1 MRKTN
6 RFLMRALALTLV
18 GAMSIGGCPVPFSAA
33 PNQVSAAAG
42 DTAEQGVYV
51 LMNIPYEDFY
61 AAEVGTSNNTV
72 KVDGVSSA
80 TKAKTKTGTLV
91 GGSYHE
97 NSEGDYISGVTFPV
111 LLGEGVTLADLQAKG
126 YTEVTDDDRVEITVT
141 NRGQTNTTT
150 YEGKQALFERS
161 SYSYYQLKEAPSY
174 YKVVTD
180 ENGTLTFGAIQG
192 EESTQLDN
200 VTPQFMT
207 TSSYGDYQL
216 NLNGMDNYDTI
227 YGVVI
232 DTQEGYKYGLRHLE
246 NIWRTSQLAWCTG
259 FTTKVHNCDTSSEHY
274 ASMMGKHINKVT
286 YYTSEGIYE
295 IPIDNIYVPIK
306 FGDYTVS
313 VADANVTAGNT
324 TVTVEGLPEGYTPEY
339 TVANLADAEV
349 TDNTLSFST
358 AAKPGSYTLQIKDT
372 ANTFADISSTF
383 TLYTEIT
390 PASYNEEAA
399 ALQAAADSSDDDFA
413 NYIKNITKVSVN
425 GTDYAASGRGSV
437 QIIKEDGTIN
447 QEAAPLNESGTYQ
460 ITVTAV
466 GYNSDLSFT
475 FVKKDIDTSALE
487 KIIAEAQQL
496 KETDYTAKTWADMQT
511 KLSEALAELA
521 AKDSQTAVDEAASH
535 LKQAIDAL
543 VKAQTP
549 TTEAQKTETPTTAA
563 PATEQPAPAVAA
575 VKKGD
580 TYSKGNITY
589 KVTSVAAGK
598 GTVEVTAPKNKKVT
612 SVTIPDTVKINNVT
626 YKVTSISKSAFAN
639 CKKLKKVT
647 IGKNVT
653 TIGKNAFKGDS
664 KLKTITVKSK
674 NLKKVGSN
682 AFKNIHKNAKIKV
695 PSSKLKAYKKLLKGK
710 GQGKNVK
717 ITK

>member
-33 PNQVSAAAG
+33 PNQVSAATN
-42 DTAEQGVYV
+42 DTTEQGVYV
-51 LMNIPYEDFY
+51 LMNIPYKDFY
-61 AAEVGTSNNTV
+61 AAEVGTSGNTV
-72 KVDGVSSA
+72 PVDGVSSA

-111 LLGEGVTLADLQAKG
+111 LLGEGVTLADLKAKG

-141 NRGQTNTTT
+141 NRGQTSTTT
-150 YEGKQALFERS
+150 YEGKKALFERS

-180 ENGTLTFGAIQG
+180 EDGTLTFGAIQG

-227 YGVVI
+227 YGVII
-232 DTQEGYKYGLRHLE
+232 DTQEGYQYGLRHLE

-259 FTTKVHNCDTSSEHY
+259 FTTKIHNCDTSSEHY
-274 ASMMGKHINKVT
+274 VSMMGKHINKVT

-295 IPIDNIYVPIK
+295 IPVDNIYVPIK
-306 FGDYTVS
+306 FGEYNLS
-313 VADANVTAGNT
+313 VADAAVTAGST
-324 TVTVEGLPEGYTPEY
+324 TVTVEGLPDGYKSEY
-339 TVANLADAEV
+339 AVANLADAEV
-349 TDNTLSFST
+349 TGNTLSFST
-358 AAKPGSYTLQIKDT
+358 AAKPGSYTLQVKDT
-372 ANTFADISSTF
+372 TNTFADIFSTF
-383 TLYTEIT
+383 TLYTESI
-390 PASYNEEAA
+390 PASYNEKTA
-399 ALQAAADSSDDDFA
+399 ALEAAADSSDDDFA
-413 NYIKNITKVSVN
+413 NYIKNITKVSVD
-425 GTDYAASGRGSV
+425 GKDYAASGKGSV
-437 QIIKEDGTIN
+437 KVINQDGTLV
-447 QEAAPLNESGTYQ
+447 QDAAAFNTDANAYE
-460 ITVTAV
+460 IVVTAT
-466 GYNSDLSFT
+466 GYKNNLTFT
-475 FVKKDIDTSALE
+475 YKKTDAASLKKAIDDA
-487 KIIAEAQQL
+487 KGL
-496 KETDYTAKTWADMQT
+496 KEADYTAESWKR
-511 KLSEALAELA
+511 L
-521 AKDSQTAVDEAASH
+521 QTAMTAAETVYANPENQQSVDKALKDLEEAV
-535 LKQAIDAL
+535 KAL
-543 VKAQTP
+543 VKAAVIEAP
-549 TTEAQKTETPTTAA
+549 TTQA
-563 PATEQPAPAVAA
+563 PATQAPTTEQPASTTETAV

-580 TYSKGNITY
+580 TYSKNNLTY
-589 KVTSVAAGK
+589 KVTAVGTDK

-612 SVTIPDTVKINNVT
+612 SITIPATVTINKET
-626 YKVTSISKSAFAN
+626 YKVTSVAKNAFAN
-639 CKKLKKVT
+639 CKKLKKVV

-664 KLKTITVKSK
+664 KLNTITIKSTK
-674 NLKKVGSN
+674 LKKVGSG
-682 AFKNIHKNAKIKV
+682 AFKGISKSAKIKV

-710 GQGKNVK
+710 GQGKKVK